1 MKAPTSPDGGNRSG
15 APQQSSRDDLLSTIN
30 DLKTELESLRK
41 EHHELQ
47 HDYLHTVK
55 RLVLLC
61 EHRDAFI
68 ESHIAR
74 VSRYCALIAERMG
87 MKPEGIAEIELTAPM
102 HDIGKIGVSE
112 DILLKPGKL
121 SDLEF
126 SQMKLHTVI
135 GGNIL
140 SKNGSSLLTRAREI
154 ALYHHEN
161 WDGTGYPI
169 GLKNSNIPIVSR
181 IVHLMDEFDALTSQR
196 PHKMPYPMDYA
207 CDSIH
212 QNKGKKFDPDLVD
225 LLVENLAAI
234 IKIKADIDS
243 PGNLPSPDF
252 RLSERDRN

>member
-1 MKAPTSPDGGNRSG
+1 MKNHTLPDGGNSSS
-15 APQQSSRDDLLSTIN
+15 APQQSSRNDLLFTIHE
-30 DLKTELESLRK
+30 LRTELASLRK
-41 EHHELQ
+41 EHHDLQ
-47 HDYLHTVK
+47 HDYLQTVK

-74 VSRYCALIAERMG
+74 LSRYCWHIAERMG
-87 MKPEGIAEIELTAPM
+87 MKPEEIAELELTAPM

-112 DILLKPGKL
+112 EILLKPGKL
-121 SDLEF
+121 SELEF
-126 SQMKLHTVI
+126 CQMKLHTVI

-169 GLKNSNIPIVSR
+169 GLKNSNIPIVGR
-181 IVHLMDEFDALTSQR
+181 IVRLMDEFDALTSQR
-196 PHKMPYPMDYA
+196 PHKMPYPVDYA
-207 CDSIH
+207 CDFIH
-212 QNKGKKFDPDLVD
+212 LNKGKKFDPDLVEV
-225 LLVENLAAI
+225 LEENLDGI

-243 PGNLPSPDF
+243 PGSLPSNDF